1 MNFKKMLVLV
11 GVLVLV
17 GAVLAACGG
26 TTATEAPTTAAT
38 EAPVVPVPDTPY
50 LADWQGSAHANVA
63 DEPFRHWDDAA
74 ENPDGVP
81 TSCVCREE

>member
-26 TTATEAPTTAAT
+26 KTTEAPTTAAT
-38 EAPVVPVPDTPY
+38 EAPVAPIPDTPY

-81 TSCVCREE
+81 ATCA